1 MPINDAK
8 PIFICSLV
16 LPAWTVVPE
25 SNTTDAG
32 PSTPGARLLLE
43 SNGNS
48 IREETRVR
56 EFNQSSLDARLAEIA
71 PNLSPEQ
78 AAQVKERVRER
89 VAAGGIDGS
98 PDAIDGAFGLI
109 GGLLSGAIPTPD
121 LGGLSERLTGALAAL
136 DPRQLGGGGST
147 RDLTSQAGDALGG
160 VLAGLG
166 RALGSMPD
174 LAGSLFGKGAEIAGT
189 AAGAAGSIG
198 DFAGNAAG
206 ALGDLVDA
214 GDLAGIV
221 LDALGDVL
229 GSLGN

>member
-1 MPINDAK
+1 MQPGSPGVDGRSGIQHYRCRA
-8 PIFICSLV
+8 V
-16 LPAWTVVPE
+16 
-25 SNTTDAG
+25 NTG
-32 PSTPGARLLLE
+32 GRLLSE

-56 EFNQSSLDARLAEIA
+56 EFNQASLDARLAEIA

-89 VAAGGIDGS
+89 VSAGGIDTS
-98 PDAIDGAFGLI
+98 TDAIDGAFHLI
-109 GGLLSGAIPTPD
+109 GGLLSGAIPTPN
-121 LGGLSERLTGALAAL
+121 LGGLGERLTGALAAF
-136 DPRQLGGGGST
+136 DPRQLGSAGIVG
-147 RDLTSQAGDALGG
+147 DLPSQAGG

-174 LAGSLFGKGAEIAGT
+174 LAGSLFGKGAEVAGT

-198 DFAGNAAG
+198 DVAGNAAGAIG

-221 LDALGDVL
+221 LEALGDVL